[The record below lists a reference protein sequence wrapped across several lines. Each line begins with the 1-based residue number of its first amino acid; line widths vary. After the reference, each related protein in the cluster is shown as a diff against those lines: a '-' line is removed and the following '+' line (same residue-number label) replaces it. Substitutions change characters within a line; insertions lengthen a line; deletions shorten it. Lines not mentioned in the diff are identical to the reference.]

1 MTSVLKPDR
10 MGKPAR
16 RRLKKK
22 IDDEG
27 IQRLQKVF
35 DPLNAE
41 QEAEINHSTSTP
53 AELDEDGI
61 SPSQDTT
68 RRTRSSRSGHAST
81 MLEDRGSPNLGVLE
95 EPSEQTSFG
104 AQRSSLAP
112 EGLNDDMTNARGFSR
127 LSGLLDQTH
136 LIYPATVLTC
146 QNQSTEQLKL
156 LPLVKERL
164 QFSWR

>member
-16 RRLKKK
+16 KTLKKK
-22 IDDEG
+22 NDDEG

-68 RRTRSSRSGHAST
+68 HWMRSNRSGHAST
-81 MLEDRGSPNLGVLE
+81 MLEDRGAPNLAVLE
-95 EPSEQTSFG
+95 EPSEQTRFG

-127 LSGLLDQTH
+127 LSGLLDQPH
-136 LIYPATVLTC
+136 LIYPAMVLTC
-146 QNQSTEQLKL
+146 ENQSTEQLKL
-156 LPLVKERL
+156 LPLVEERL
-164 QFSWR
+164 QFLWR

>member
-1 MTSVLKPDR
+1 MTSGVKPDR
-10 MGKPAR
+10 MGKPAKK
-16 RRLKKK
+16 RLKKRN
-22 IDDEG
+22 DDEG
-27 IQRLQKVF
+27 IQRLQKGF
-35 DPLNAE
+35 DPSNAE

-53 AELDEDGI
+53 AELDENGI
-61 SPSQDTT
+61 SPSQYTT
-68 RRTRSSRSGHAST
+68 RRMRSSRSGHAST
-81 MLEDRGSPNLGVLE
+81 MLEDRGAHNLGVLE

-112 EGLNDDMTNARGFSR
+112 EGLNDDMTNARVFSR
-127 LSGLLDQTH
+127 LSGLLDQPH
-136 LIYPATVLTC
+136 IIYPTMVLTC